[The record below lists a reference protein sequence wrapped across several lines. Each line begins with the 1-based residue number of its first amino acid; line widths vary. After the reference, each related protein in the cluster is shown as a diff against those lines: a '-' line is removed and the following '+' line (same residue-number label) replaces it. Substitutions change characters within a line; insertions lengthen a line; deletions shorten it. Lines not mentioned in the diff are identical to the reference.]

1 VMTEKMLHLGLIG
14 YPLGHSFSKILQE
27 EAFRITGI
35 KGNYHLWEIP
45 ATPAG
50 DLALHS
56 RLEDVRTGQIIGM
69 NVTIPHKE
77 RIIPFLDALTP
88 IASAIGAVNTIFW
101 DSKEKKLCG
110 HNTDAPAFWEDLKNL
125 INSIQVPK
133 RALVLG
139 AGGAARAVTYQLLA
153 KHWTVSIAARK
164 KTRAKEL
171 AHYFMSPDAKPN
183 YFELGNGS
191 QVDLEHFGLI
201 INTTS
206 AGMAPMVETSPWP
219 DNWGFPSDALVYDLV
234 YNPAVTQFIK
244 QAKKAG
250 LKTRNGLGM
259 LVEQAALAFEC
270 WTAVAAPREEMLKA
284 VTGIYQNLLSE

>member
-1 VMTEKMLHLGLIG
+1 MMTEKMLHLGLIG

-35 KGNYHLWEIP
+35 KGNYHLWEVP

-101 DSKEKKLCG
+101 DSKEKKLFG
-110 HNTDAPAFWEDLKNL
+110 HNTDAPAFWEDLKKL
-125 INSIQVPK
+125 INSNQVRK
-133 RALVLG
+133 QALVLG

-164 KTRAKEL
+164 ITRAKEL

-191 QVDLEHFGLI
+191 QVDLEPLGLI
-201 INTTS
+201 VNTTS
-206 AGMAPMVETSPWP
+206 AGMAPMVETSSWP
-219 DNWGFPSDALVYDLV
+219 DNWRYPSDAVVYDLV